1 MDDRPRQEG
10 EISEE
15 FRKLGSNLKDALDAA
30 WNSPDR
36 QRLEQ
41 EIKTGLRQAAE
52 ALADLAEGAG
62 ERETGKKLRT
72 EVEALGDRVKS
83 GELETKI
90 RKDLLDGLQKLNAEL
105 ERARSRR
112 SGEGSQT
119 KEGGPTGAP
128 YLCRRPHP
136 AGRP

>member
-1 MDDRPRQEG
+1 MDDTPRHES
-10 EISEE
+10 ELSEE
-15 FRKLGSNLKDALDAA
+15 FRKLGSNLKDALEAA

-52 ALADLAEGAG
+52 ALADLAEEAV
-62 ERETGKKLRT
+62 ESETGKKLRT

-90 RKDLLDGLQKLNAEL
+90 RKDVLDALQKLNSEL

-112 SGEGSQT
+112 SGA
-119 KEGGPTGAP
+119 GPTSGTKA
-128 YLCRRPHP
+128 
-136 AGRP
+136 

>member
-1 MDDRPRQEG
+1 VSETPKHES
-10 EISEE
+10 ELSEE

-30 WNSPDR
+30 WNSPGR

-52 ALADLAEGAG
+52 ALADLAEEAV
-62 ERETGKKLRT
+62 ESETGKKLRT

-90 RKDLLDGLQKLNAEL
+90 RKDLLDGLQKLNSEL
-105 ERARSRR
+105 ERARNRR
-112 SGEGSQT
+112 SGA
-119 KEGGPTGAP
+119 GPTSETKS
-128 YLCRRPHP
+128 
-136 AGRP
+136 

>member
-15 FRKLGSNLKDALDAA
+15 FRKLGSNLKDALEAA

-52 ALADLAEGAG
+52 ALADLAEEAV
-62 ERETGKKLRT
+62 ESETGKKLRT
-72 EVEALGDRVKS
+72 ELEALGDRVKS
-83 GELETKI
+83 GDLEAKI
-90 RKDLLDGLQKLNAEL
+90 REDVLAAVRSLNAEL
-105 ERARSRR
+105 ERARRR
-112 SGEGSQT
+112 RGDTSAGEGQAS
-119 KEGGPTGAP
+119 PSDA
-128 YLCRRPHP
+128 
-136 AGRP
+136 A

>member
-1 MDDRPRQEG
+1 MMDDTPRHES
-10 EISEE
+10 ELSEE
-15 FRKLGSNLKDALDAA
+15 FRKLGSNLKDALEAA

-52 ALADLAEGAG
+52 ALADLAEEAV
-62 ERETGKKLRT
+62 ESETGKKLRT

-90 RKDLLDGLQKLNAEL
+90 RKDVLDALQKLNSEL
-105 ERARSRR
+105 ERARRHDY
-112 SGEGSQT
+112 SG
-119 KEGGPTGAP
+119 
-128 YLCRRPHP
+128 R
-136 AGRP
+136 

>member
-1 MDDRPRQEG
+1 MDESTKHEG
-10 EISEE
+10 ELSEE
-15 FRKLGSNLKDALDAA
+15 FRKLGSNLKEALEAA

-52 ALADLAEGAG
+52 ALAGLAAEAV
-62 ERETGKKLRT
+62 ESETGKKLRT

-83 GELETKI
+83 GELESKI
-90 RKDLLDGLQKLNAEL
+90 RRDVLDGLQKLNAEL

-119 KEGGPTGAP
+119 KE
-128 YLCRRPHP
+128 
-136 AGRP
+136 

>member
-1 MDDRPRQEG
+1 VSETPKHEG
-10 EISEE
+10 ELSEE
-15 FRKLGSNLKDALDAA
+15 FRKLGSNLKDALEAA

-52 ALADLAEGAG
+52 ALADLAEEAV
-62 ERETGKKLRT
+62 ESEAGKKLRT

-112 SGEGSQT
+112 SGA
-119 KEGGPTGAP
+119 GPTSETGS
-128 YLCRRPHP
+128 
-136 AGRP
+136 

>member
-15 FRKLGSNLKDALDAA
+15 FRKLGSNLKDALQAA

-52 ALADLAEGAG
+52 ALADLAEEAV
-62 ERETGKKLRT
+62 ESETGKKLRT

-90 RKDLLDGLQKLNAEL
+90 RKDVLDALQKLNSEL
-105 ERARSRR
+105 ERARRHAY
-112 SGEGSQT
+112 SG
-119 KEGGPTGAP
+119 K
-128 YLCRRPHP
+128 
-136 AGRP
+136 